1 MPKVLLKFKQKKSFL
16 FTVLLLF
23 FITSFYA
30 QSQFHITYNDKINLG
45 NVNKNTRFYIT
56 SESDHIRLKGNEIN
70 NYHFS
75 KPGIYTVKVEEKK
88 TNHKESCT
96 DLHLP
101 ATFQVAVSN
110 IKMAFDEKSI
120 EFSSPILK
128 NKSTEGIVLRIAV
141 SIESFDHLPVV
152 LNRTLVHSAGIG
164 TNIVATL
171 DTNFK
176 ELPEGNHILQYNLNG
191 VATENAYLM
200 FDFIDA
206 NGKIQTV
213 PLLTPIK
220 N

>member
-1 MPKVLLKFKQKKSFL
+1 
-16 FTVLLLF
+16 
-23 FITSFYA
+23 
-30 QSQFHITYNDKINLG
+30 
-45 NVNKNTRFYIT
+45 
-56 SESDHIRLKGNEIN
+56 
-70 NYHFS
+70 
-75 KPGIYTVKVEEKK
+75 VEEKK

-101 ATFQVAVSN
+101 AIFQVAVSN

-120 EFSSPILK
+120 EFSSPIIK

-141 SIESFDHLPVV
+141 SIESFDHLPVI
-152 LNRTLVHSAGIG
+152 LNRTPVHSAGIG

-176 ELPEGNHILQYNLNG
+176 ELPEGKHILQYNLNG

-200 FDFIDA
+200 FDFMDA
-206 NGKIQTV
+206 NGKIQSV
-213 PLLTPIK
+213 SLLTPVK

>member
-1 MPKVLLKFKQKKSFL
+1 MPKVLLKIKQKKRIL
-16 FTVLLLF
+16 FTVLSFF

-70 NYHFS
+70 DYRFS

-88 TNHKESCT
+88 TNHEESCT

-101 ATFQVAVSN
+101 AVFQVEVSGSR
-110 IKMAFDEKSI
+110 MVFDEKNI
-120 EFSSPILK
+120 EFSSPIIK
-128 NKSTEGIVLRIAV
+128 NKNTQGIVLKIPV
-141 SIESFDHLPVV
+141 FIETFDHLPVN
-152 LNRTLVHSAGIG
+152 LNRTPVHSAGIG

-171 DTNFK
+171 DTNFE
-176 ELPEGNHILQYNLNG
+176 ELPEGKHILKYNLNG

-206 NGKIQTV
+206 NGKIQSV
-213 PLLTPIK
+213 SLLTPVK

>member
-16 FTVLLLF
+16 FTALSFF

-30 QSQFHITYNDKINLG
+30 QSQFHIAYNDKINLG

-56 SESDHIRLKGNEIN
+56 SESEHIRLKGNEIN
-70 NYHFS
+70 DYHFS

-88 TNHKESCT
+88 TNHQESCT
-96 DLHLP
+96 EIHLP
-101 ATFQVAVSN
+101 AAFQVEVSR
-110 IKMAFDEKSI
+110 IKMVFDEKSI
-120 EFSSPILK
+120 EFSSPIIK

-152 LNRTLVHSAGIG
+152 LNRSTVHSAGIG

-171 DTNFK
+171 DANFK
-176 ELPEGNHILQYNLNG
+176 ELPEGKHILQYNLNG

-206 NGKIQTV
+206 NGNIQSV
-213 PLLTPIK
+213 SLLTPVK